1 MEYQEYQ
8 HLIEKAE
15 EQLKRHEGY
24 RDKPYR
30 CTAGKLTIG
39 FGRNLSDNG
48 ISRKE
53 AEVMLR
59 DDVIAVLKD
68 LETIFTQKCFKSF
81 PFDVQKTLINMR
93 YQLGA
98 GGFRTF
104 KNTIQLCKQKRW
116 KEMAKH
122 MRLSK
127 WYQQTTNRAEELA
140 EIIENIKEL

>member
-1 MEYQEYQ
+1 MKYQEYQ
-8 HLIEKAE
+8 YLIEKAE

-39 FGRNLSDNG
+39 FGRNLDDTKLSLD
-48 ISRKE
+48 E
-53 AEVMLR
+53 AELMLR
-59 DDVIAVLKD
+59 NDVIAVLKD
-68 LETIFTQKCFKSF
+68 LEIIFTQKGFKSF
-81 PFDVQKTLINMR
+81 PFEVQQVLINMR

-98 GGFRTF
+98 GGFRGF
-104 KNTIQLCKQKRW
+104 KNTIQLCKQRRW

-127 WYQQTTNRAEELA
+127 WYKQTTNRAEELA
-140 EIIENIKEL
+140 DIVENINE

>member
-8 HLIEKAE
+8 HLIEKSE

-53 AEVMLR
+53 AEIMLR
-59 DDVIAVLKD
+59 DDVIECVKD
-68 LETIFTQKCFKSF
+68 LEIIFTQKGFKSF
-81 PFDVQKTLINMR
+81 PFEVQKTLINMR

-116 KEMAKH
+116 KDMAKH
-122 MRLSK
+122 MKLSK
-127 WYQQTTNRAEELA
+127 WYEQTTNRAEELA
-140 EIIENIKEL
+140 EIIENIKE

>member
-8 HLIEKAE
+8 YLIEKAE

-53 AEVMLR
+53 AEIMLR
-59 DDVIAVLKD
+59 DDVIECVKD
-68 LETIFTQKCFKSF
+68 LETIFTQKGFKSF
-81 PFDVQKTLINMR
+81 PFEVQQVLINMR

-98 GGFRTF
+98 GSFRTF
-104 KNTIQLCKQKRW
+104 KNTIQLCKQRRW

-127 WYQQTTNRAEELA
+127 WYKQTTNRAEELA
-140 EIIENIKEL
+140 DIIENISE

>member
-8 HLIEKAE
+8 YLIEKAE

-24 RDKPYR
+24 REKPYR
-30 CTAGKLTIG
+30 CTAEKLTIG

-53 AEVMLR
+53 AELMLR
-59 DDVIAVLKD
+59 EDVIAVLKD
-68 LETIFTQKCFKSF
+68 LEIIFTQKGFKSF
-81 PFDVQKTLINMR
+81 PFEVQKTLINMR

-116 KEMAKH
+116 KDMAKH

-127 WYQQTTNRAEELA
+127 WYEQTTNRAEELA
-140 EIIENIKEL
+140 EIIENIKD

>member
-39 FGRNLSDNG
+39 FGRNLTDNG

-53 AEVMLR
+53 AEIMLR
-59 DDVIAVLKD
+59 DDVIECVKD
-68 LETIFTQKCFKSF
+68 LEIIFTQKGFKSF
-81 PFDVQKTLINMR
+81 PFEVQQVLINMR
-93 YQLGA
+93 Y
-98 GGFRTF
+98 
-104 KNTIQLCKQKRW
+104 
-116 KEMAKH
+116 
-122 MRLSK
+122 LS
-127 WYQQTTNRAEELA
+127 LS
-140 EIIENIKEL
+140 

>member
-8 HLIEKAE
+8 YLIEKAE

-39 FGRNLSDNG
+39 FGNNIEDGG
-48 ISRKE
+48 ISLDE
-53 AEVMLR
+53 AELMLKN
-59 DDVIAVLKD
+59 DVITVLKD
-68 LETIFTQKCFKSF
+68 LETIFTQKGFKSF
-81 PFDVQKTLINMR
+81 PFEVQQVLINMR

-104 KNTIQLCKQKRW
+104 KNTIQLCKQRRW
-116 KEMAKH
+116 KDMAKN
-122 MRLSK
+122 MRRSK
-127 WYQQTTNRAEELA
+127 WYKQTTNRAEELA
-140 EIIENIKEL
+140 DIIENINE